1 MQVDIPII
9 VTRKPRPADP
19 AFRPAS
25 PRLHQLKD
33 TRSPSLP
40 KPRNTNL
47 EPRHQTL
54 DANGP
59 VTASRTRRIS
69 SSAAAKRFPKDFFK
83 DENCLHPIKSI
94 RPKHKQCEPIEPC
107 FLDTF
112 SHKNFLVGRDE
123 KKEEGDTPKFK
134 QKGEKGENG
143 KNDRLRNKV

>member
-1 MQVDIPII
+1 MHQGIPII
-9 VTRKPRPADP
+9 VTRKHTPQHPNTK
-19 AFRPAS
+19 PAS
-25 PRLHQLKD
+25 PTLLQKLRE

-40 KPRNTNL
+40 KPRNTV

-59 VTASRTRRIS
+59 VGASRTRRIS

-94 RPKHKQCEPIEPC
+94 RPKHKQCEPVEPC

-112 SHKNFLVGRDE
+112 SHKNFLCPQD
-123 KKEEGDTPKFK
+123 PPL
-134 QKGEKGENG
+134 QS
-143 KNDRLRNKV
+143 